1 MKIYTLVIAY
11 NDDKEEIE
19 YISEEIEGD
28 SESVLQEYG
37 IVKMEDYFDEDEL
50 EFVKGCY
57 IIGEA

>member
-19 YISEEIEGD
+19 YISEEIAGD
-28 SESVLQEYG
+28 AKGVLEESGV
-37 IVKMEDYFDEDEL
+37 VKIGDYFDEDDL
-50 EFVKGCY
+50 DFISGCY